1 MPSALFLCA
10 ESPYPMAGGGAMR
23 SASLLEFLAQR
34 YDLDVTLFQESGSPD
49 PRPGFPTG
57 RARRISVIE
66 LPRHS
71 RTKGARGW
79 RTASRLIRNRAPL
92 IDRFSGFGPQVAASL
107 NGGAYDLAIVEH
119 LWCASYI
126 EQIRP
131 HARIVLLDAHN
142 IESVWH
148 ERVGRTGG
156 TLQRA
161 AFRRFASA
169 CRRFERKWMPQYD
182 AVMVASEEDAKHV
195 AGEDAK
201 HVAGEDA
208 KHVAGARAFVYPNC
222 IPALPRPARKEE
234 QVIIFSGNL
243 EYQPNISAVRH
254 FSRNIWPLLR
264 QRVPDLTWR
273 IAGKNPG
280 AIAGI
285 INGDRRV
292 HVTGPMDDAIAML
305 ASAKIAVVP
314 LLAGS
319 GTRFKV
325 LEAWAACTPVISTNL
340 GAEGLHYTAGE
351 HLLIC
356 DDPSEFAEAVAF
368 LLEAPEAR
376 AQLAE
381 AGRNMYETHYTWN
394 VAWDSLEHELSAFTQ
409 NN

>member
-10 ESPYPMAGGGAMR
+10 ESPYPTTGGGAMR
-23 SASLLEFLAQR
+23 SASLLEFLAKR
-34 YDLDVTLFQESGSPD
+34 YDVDVTLFQESGLPD
-49 PRPGFPTG
+49 PRPGFPAG

-92 IDRFSGFGPQVAASL
+92 IDRFSGFGTQVSASF
-107 NGGAYDLAIVEH
+107 NGPYDLAIVEH
-119 LWCASYI
+119 LWCAPYV

-131 HARIVLLDAHN
+131 HARTVLLDAHN

-148 ERVGRTGG
+148 DRVGRTGG
-156 TLQRA
+156 ALQRA
-161 AFRRFASA
+161 VFRKFASA
-169 CRRFERKWMPQYD
+169 CRKFERKWMPRYD

-195 AGEDAK
+195 A
-201 HVAGEDA
+201 VAR
-208 KHVAGARAFVYPNC
+208 KFVYPNC
-222 IPALPRPARKEE
+222 IPAQPRPARKEE

-254 FSRNIWPLLR
+254 FNQNIWPLLR
-264 QRVPDLTWR
+264 KRVPDLTWR

-280 AIAGI
+280 AIAGL

-292 HVTGPMDDAIAML
+292 HVTGPMDDAIETL

-319 GTRFKV
+319 GTRFKII
-325 LEAWAACTPVISTNL
+325 EAWAACTPVISTHL
-340 GAEGLHYTAGE
+340 GAEGLPYTAGE

-381 AGRNMYETHYTWN
+381 AGRRMYETHYTWN
-394 VAWDSLEHELSAFTQ
+394 VAWDSLEHELSALTQ

>member
-10 ESPYPMAGGGAMR
+10 ESPYPTTGGGAMR
-23 SASLLEFLAQR
+23 SASLLEYLAKR
-34 YDLDVTLFQESGSPD
+34 YDVDVTLFQESGLPD
-49 PRPGFPTG
+49 PRPGFPAG

-79 RTASRLIRNRAPL
+79 RAASRLIRNRPPL
-92 IDRFSGFGPQVAASL
+92 IDRLSGFGTQVAASV
-107 NGGAYDLAIVEH
+107 NGPYDLAIVEH
-119 LWCASYI
+119 LWCAPYV

-131 HARIVLLDAHN
+131 HSRTVLLDAHN

-148 ERVGRTGG
+148 DRVGQTGG
-156 TLQRA
+156 ALQRA
-161 AFRRFASA
+161 VFRKFASA
-169 CRRFERKWMPQYD
+169 CRKFERKWMPRYD

-195 AGEDAK
+195 A
-201 HVAGEDA
+201 VAR
-208 KHVAGARAFVYPNC
+208 KFVYPNC
-222 IPALPRPARKEE
+222 IPAQPRPARKEE

-254 FSRNIWPLLR
+254 FNQKIWPLLR
-264 QRVPDLTWR
+264 KRVPDLTWR

-280 AIAGI
+280 AIAGL

-292 HVTGPMDDAIAML
+292 HVTGPMDDAIATL

-319 GTRFKV
+319 GTRFKII
-325 LEAWAACTPVISTNL
+325 EAWAACTPVISTHL
-340 GAEGLHYTAGE
+340 GAEGLPYTAGE

-381 AGRNMYETHYTWN
+381 AGRRMYETHYTWN
-394 VAWDSLEHELSAFTQ
+394 VAWDSLEHELSALTQ

>member
-10 ESPYPMAGGGAMR
+10 ESPYPPTGGGAMR

-34 YDLDVTLFQESGSPD
+34 YDVDVTLFQERGVPD
-49 PRPGFPTG
+49 PRPGFPAG

-66 LPRHS
+66 LPHHS
-71 RTKGARGW
+71 RTKSARGW
-79 RTASRLIRNRAPL
+79 RAASRLIRNRAPL
-92 IDRFSGFGPQVAASL
+92 IDRFSGFGAQLAASL
-107 NGGAYDLAIVEH
+107 AGATYDLAIVEH
-119 LWCASYI
+119 LWCASYV

-131 HARIVLLDAHN
+131 HARTVLLDAHN

-156 TLQRA
+156 RLQRA
-161 AFRRFASA
+161 VFRRFASA
-169 CRRFERKWMPQYD
+169 CRECERKWMPRYD
-182 AVMVASEEDAKHV
+182 AVIVASD
-195 AGEDAK
+195 
-201 HVAGEDA
+201 EDA
-208 KHVAGARAFVYPNC
+208 KHVAGAPAIVYPNC
-222 IPALPRPARKEE
+222 IPAVPRPARKEE

-254 FSRNIWPLLR
+254 FKEKIWPLLR
-264 QRVPDLTWR
+264 ERVPDLIWR

-280 AIAGI
+280 AIANLV
-285 INGDRRV
+285 NGDIRV
-292 HVTGPMDDAIAML
+292 HVTGPMDDAIATL

-319 GTRFKV
+319 GTRFKI
-325 LEAWAACTPVISTNL
+325 LEAWAAGTPVISTHL
-340 GAEGLHYTAGE
+340 GAEGLPYTAGE

-356 DDPSEFAEAVAF
+356 DEPSEFAEAVAF

-381 AGRNMYETHYTWN
+381 AGRRLYETHYTWD
-394 VAWDSLEHELSAFTQ
+394 VAWESLEHELSALIK
-409 NN
+409 ND

>member
-10 ESPYPMAGGGAMR
+10 EPPYPSTGGGAMR
-23 SASLLEFLAQR
+23 SASLLEYLAKR
-34 YDLDVTLFQESGSPD
+34 YDVDVTLFQESGSPD
-49 PRPGFPTG
+49 PRPGFPAG

-71 RTKGARGW
+71 RSKGARGW

-92 IDRFSGFGPQVAASL
+92 IDRFSGFGPQVSASL
-107 NGGAYDLAIVEH
+107 NGPYDLAIVEH
-119 LWCASYI
+119 LWCAPYV

-131 HARIVLLDAHN
+131 HARNVLLDAHN

-148 ERVGRTGG
+148 HRVGLTGG

-169 CRRFERKWMPQYD
+169 CRKFEHKWMPRYD

-195 AGEDAK
+195 AG
-201 HVAGEDA
+201 
-208 KHVAGARAFVYPNC
+208 ARNFVYPNC
-222 IPALPRPARKEE
+222 IPALPRPVRKEE

-254 FSRNIWPLLR
+254 FNDNIWPLLR
-264 QRVPDLTWR
+264 KRVPDLTWR
-273 IAGKNPG
+273 IAGKNPR
-280 AIAGI
+280 AIAAI

-292 HVTGPMDDAIAML
+292 DVTGPMDDAIAML

-319 GTRFKV
+319 GTRFKI
-325 LEAWAACTPVISTNL
+325 LEAWAACTPVISTHL
-340 GAEGLHYTAGE
+340 GAEGLPYTAGE

-381 AGRNMYETHYTWN
+381 AGRRMYETHYTWN
-394 VAWDSLEHELSAFTQ
+394 VAWDSLEHELSALTQ
-409 NN
+409 IN